1 MKSAANSFLLKAQKL
16 SSSQVWELMHDS
28 RREVSLSAEGKDRI
42 ESSRLR
48 VEEILSS
55 GETVYGINTGF
66 GALAQVRISNDEL
79 NTLQKNLI
87 RSHCVGVGEEFSDA
101 IVRGILLLRAHT
113 LCLGYSGIRVEVVSQ
128 ILGLLNHN
136 ILPRIPSI
144 GSLGASGDLAPLAHM
159 SLALMG
165 EGKVKRAE
173 SILDASQALKEVG
186 LEPLDLR
193 AKEGLALINGTPVIC
208 AVGVECMERAR
219 NLIKCSDIISA
230 LCLEALSGTDQ
241 AFREDLHRLR
251 PHPGQRIS
259 ARNLFTLLQ
268 DSAHRQ
274 SHRDCSKVQDAYS
287 LRCIPQVHGACYDAF
302 FRALQT
308 LEIEINSVTD
318 NPIILQESAISC
330 GHFHGE
336 PVSMVLNYLA
346 LGLCELGSLSERRQN
361 RLMNHHLSHLPPF
374 LIENSGLNSGLMIAH
389 YTSAACVSE
398 NKVLAHPAV
407 VDSIPTSA
415 DQEDHVSM
423 GVTSA
428 RHCLRIL
435 ENLESI
441 LSIELLM
448 AAQGLEFAEDRT
460 SPALQSVY
468 EAFREIVEPVNE
480 DRVFKEDMERTREF
494 LRSGK
499 IVEMVESFH
508 GDLMEAL

>member
-1 MKSAANSFLLKAQKL
+1 MSSVKKPFILKAQKI
-16 SSSQVWELMHDS
+16 SSAQVWEVMNS
-28 RREVSLSAEGKDRI
+28 SAWEVSLSEEGQHRI

-48 VEEILSS
+48 VEEILNS
-55 GETVYGINTGF
+55 GKTVYGINTGF
-66 GALAQVRISNDEL
+66 GALAQVRISNDDL
-79 NTLQKNLI
+79 SILQKNLI
-87 RSHCVGVGEEFSDA
+87 RSHCVGVGEEFPDQ
-101 IVRGILLLRAHT
+101 IVRGILFLRAHT
-113 LCLGYSGIRVEVVSQ
+113 LSLGHSGIRLEVVQQ

-136 ILPRIPSI
+136 LLPRIPSI

-159 SLALMG
+159 SLTLMG
-165 EGKVKRAE
+165 EGQIKRRGE
-173 SILDASQALKEVG
+173 IIEALSALEDVG
-186 LEPLDLR
+186 LEILELK

-208 AVGVECMERAR
+208 ALGVECVERAR
-219 NLIKCSDIISA
+219 NLIKCADIISA
-230 LCLEALSGTDQ
+230 MCLEALSGTDQ

-251 PHPGQRIS
+251 PHLGQRIS
-259 ARNLFTLLQ
+259 ARNLFSLLQ
-268 DSAHRQ
+268 NSPHRL

-302 FRALQT
+302 FRT
-308 LEIEINSVTD
+308 LETLEVELNSVTD
-318 NPIILQESAISC
+318 NPILVGDSAISC

-374 LIENSGLNSGLMIAH
+374 LIEDSGLNSGLMIAH

-428 RHCLRIL
+428 KNCLRIL

-448 AAQGLEFAEDRT
+448 AAQGLEFADEDV
-460 SPALQSVY
+460 SPALQKIY
-468 EAFREIVEPVNE
+468 EELRLIVKPVAC
-480 DRVFKEDMERTREF
+480 DRVFKDDIENTRQF
-494 LRSGK
+494 IVSGRP
-499 IVEMVESFH
+499 VEIAESMH
-508 GDLMEAL
+508 GDLMDF